1 MKEVHSMKKTHKCE
15 QKKNALWEYTLIYSK
30 HDRIVPSRE
39 TEGKTCMCLFHMLTK
54 WSSEY
59 VK

>member
-1 MKEVHSMKKTHKCE
+1 MKKTHKCE